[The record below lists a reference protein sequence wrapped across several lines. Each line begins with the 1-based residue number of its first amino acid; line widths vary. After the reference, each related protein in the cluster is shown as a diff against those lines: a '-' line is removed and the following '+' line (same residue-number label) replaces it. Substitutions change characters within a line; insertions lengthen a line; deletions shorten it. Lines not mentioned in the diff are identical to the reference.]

1 MEAIK
6 FNKEKEEYKEVEDIL
21 KGYRELLDRIE
32 TIKEEM
38 RELKEFYL
46 GCGAI
51 EYGECTGPT
60 YKFNSSVENEVVDKE
75 KRLAQLNIEL
85 TRCTILKN
93 RIDNAVSKLEDVDK
107 KVIEYRY
114 INKRSLGWK
123 EIAFAINYSE
133 SHCRNR
139 IKPRAIKSM
148 IRHIIY

>member
-1 MEAIK
+1 MEATK
-6 FNKEKEEYKEVEDIL
+6 FNKEKEEYREVEEIL
-21 KGYRELLDRIE
+21 KGYRDLLDRIE

-51 EYGECTGPT
+51 EYRECTGTT